1 MNLEPLNLSKIEEK
15 ILENIIKNDN
25 LTAKQLT
32 DRISHDKKVVYDNI
46 EKLQR
51 KGLIFCV
58 TENGV
63 RHYSFS
69 GEKSIFSLLEHQE
82 SELSK
87 RKEKVKILVSEIS
100 KIRKEK
106 ITESKTE
113 LYIGKQ
119 GIRQIFYD
127 LLENTKQY
135 YVIGTPIESENIMG
149 KYFWD
154 NFHLK
159 QKEKNIKAKL
169 IFNSSLKTWKTDNK
183 NLEIKYFDVEPMTE
197 TIIYKDTVAIIVWSS
212 DPSGTIIRN
221 KEVAKSYFEFF
232 NILWRKSK

>member
-15 ILENIIKNDN
+15 ILENIIKSNN
-25 LTAKQLT
+25 LTAKQIT

-58 TENGV
+58 TKDGV
-63 RHYSFS
+63 RHFSFS
-69 GEKSIFSLLEHQE
+69 GEKSIIAIIDLQE
-82 SELSK
+82 TELNE
-87 RKEKVKILVSEIS
+87 RKEKIKSLASEIS
-100 KIRKEK
+100 KIRKDK

-119 GIRQIFYD
+119 GIRQIFSD
-127 LLENTKQY
+127 LLENTTQY
-135 YVIGTPIESENIMG
+135 YLIGAPLESENIMG

-159 QKEKNIKAKL
+159 QKEKNIKAKI
-169 IFNSSLKTWKTDNK
+169 IFNQSLKTWKTDNK
-183 NLEIKYFDVEPMTE
+183 NLEIKYFDTEPLTE

-212 DPSGTIIRN
+212 DPSGTVIRN
-221 KEVAKSYFEFF
+221 KEVAESYSEFF
-232 NILWRKSK
+232 NILWRKAK